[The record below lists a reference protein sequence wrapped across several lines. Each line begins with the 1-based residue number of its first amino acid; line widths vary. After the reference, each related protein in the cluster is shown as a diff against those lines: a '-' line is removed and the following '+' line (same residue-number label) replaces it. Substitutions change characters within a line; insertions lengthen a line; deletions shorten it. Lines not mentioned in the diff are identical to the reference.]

1 MLTEAFLF
9 VRGSSGK
16 MDLINRLLLDAGI
29 TAELA
34 KHWSEQ
40 ELWVAPICIINA
52 KKQGHINFNLG

>member
-9 VRGSSGK
+9 VHGSLGK

-40 ELWVAPICIINA
+40 GL
-52 KKQGHINFNLG
+52 